1 MTDVRVLI
9 VDDQP
14 PFRDAV
20 RMVVEMTDGFVVVAE
35 AEDGE
40 QAVALAAEVR
50 PDLVLMDV
58 QMPGID
64 GLEATRQIME
74 LHGPPHVLVM
84 STRESGDYRR
94 ACDRRRRRRVPPQ
107 VAVLHGHPRR
117 GVGDRLRDRR
127 FGLDRR
133 RLADRDRAA
142 YHGATAGGGVDHDRA
157 AHGVEPVGH
166 PVESC
171 PVAH

>member
-50 PDLVLMDV
+50 PELVLMDV

-64 GLEATRQIME
+64 GLEATRQIMG
-74 LHGPPHVLVM
+74 LDGPPHVLVM
-84 STRESGDYRR
+84 STRESGDYLEP
-94 ACDRRRRRRVPPQ
+94 ALAAG
-107 VAVLHGHPRR
+107 AVGFLPKSQFSM
-117 GVGDRLRDRR
+117 DT
-127 FGLDRR
+127 LDEVW
-133 RLADRDRAA
+133 
-142 YHGATAGGGVDHDRA
+142 ATASATDGSV
-157 AHGVEPVGH
+157 
-166 PVESC
+166 
-171 PVAH
+171 